1 MDMKITGLSQVG
13 SSYSVNNAPKIQG
26 ENAVSFSD
34 VLKNALVSVSND
46 EKKAGE
52 MNQLFVKGELEN
64 LHDLT
69 IAAQKAD
76 ISFQTLMEVKNKL
89 IDAYREITRI
99 QV

>member
-1 MDMKITGLSQVG
+1 MKITGLSQVG
-13 SSYSVNNAPKIQG
+13 SSYSVNNAPKVQG
-26 ENAVSFSD
+26 ENAISFSD

-46 EKKAGE
+46 EKKVQE

>member
-1 MDMKITGLSQVG
+1 MKITGLSQVG
-13 SSYSVNNAPKIQG
+13 SSYSVNNAPKVQG

>member
-13 SSYSVNNAPKIQG
+13 SSYSVNNAPKVQG

-46 EKKAGE
+46 EKKVKE

>member
-1 MDMKITGLSQVG
+1 MKITGLSQVG
-13 SSYSVNNAPKIQG
+13 SSYSVNNAPKVQG

-46 EKKAGE
+46 EKKVQE

>member
-34 VLKNALVSVSND
+34 VLKNALVSVSNY